1 MRYAI
6 EEYAMTL
13 SIAARFPE
21 ANMFGV
27 AIASSSPAVAARCA
41 HARRGAGAVAT
52 QNITD
57 PSLGPQILDGLEHG
71 AGAREALEAA
81 LHSTPFGAYRQLI
94 VVSREGV
101 PVVHSGANALG
112 IVGSAVGVDAAAA
125 GNLLARAEVPAAMI
139 AAFEAGS
146 GWFGAARAASGTGGV
161 RSREG
166 GPSGIEGRVHFAA
179 RLLCALRAGVDA
191 GGEAGPIHSAG
202 LLVVRDVSWPI
213 VDLRVDW
220 ADDDPVGELTALW
233 ERYEPQVEDYV
244 RRALDPAAAPGFGVP
259 GER

>member
-1 MRYAI
+1 
-6 EEYAMTL
+6 MTL

-21 ANMFGV
+21 GNMFGV

-57 PSLGPQILDGLEHG
+57 PSLGPQILDGLDRG
-71 AGAREALEAA
+71 ASARAALQDA

-94 VVSREGV
+94 VVGREGP
-101 PVVHSGANALG
+101 PVVHSGAKALG
-112 IVGSAVGVDAAAA
+112 VVGSAVGANAAAA
-125 GNLLARAEVPAAMI
+125 GNLLARADVPAVMV
-139 AAFEAGS
+139 AAFEAQ
-146 GWFGAARAASGTGGV
+146 FEAQ
-161 RSREG
+161 
-166 GPSGIEGRVHFAA
+166 FAA
-179 RLLCALRAGVDA
+179 RLLQALRAGVEA
-191 GGEAGPIHSAG
+191 GGEAGPLHSAG

-220 ADDDPVGELTALW
+220 ADDNPVAKLAALW

-244 RRALDPAAAPGFGVP
+244 RRALDPAAAPSFDVP
-259 GER
+259 GDR

>member
-1 MRYAI
+1 
-6 EEYAMTL
+6 
-13 SIAARFPE
+13 
-21 ANMFGV
+21 MFGV

-57 PSLGPQILDGLEHG
+57 PSLGPQILDGLDRG
-71 AGAREALEAA
+71 ASARAALEDA

-94 VVSREGV
+94 VVGREG
-101 PVVHSGANALG
+101 PLVVHSGTKALG
-112 IVGSAVGVDAAAA
+112 VVGSAVGVNAAAA
-125 GNLLARAEVPAAMI
+125 GNLLARTDVPAVMV
-139 AAFEAGS
+139 AAFES
-146 GWFGAARAASGTGGV
+146 GVGASDVGAIASFDAAMG
-161 RSREG
+161 RSSPDVLLPFEAE
-166 GPSGIEGRVHFAA
+166 PAHFAA
-179 RLLCALRAGVDA
+179 RLLRALRAGVEA

-220 ADDDPVGELTALW
+220 ADDDPVAKLAALW

-259 GER
+259 GDR

>member
-1 MRYAI
+1 
-6 EEYAMTL
+6 MTL
-13 SIAARFPE
+13 SIAARLPE

-57 PSLGPQILDGLEHG
+57 PSLGPQILDGLERG
-71 AGAREALEAA
+71 AGAGAALEAA
-81 LHSTPFGAYRQLI
+81 LLSTPFGAYRQLI
-94 VVSREGV
+94 VISREGA
-101 PVVHSGANALG
+101 PVVHSGAKALG
-112 IVGSAVGVDAAAA
+112 IVGSAVGVNAAAA

-139 AAFEAGS
+139 AAFDAQAAAGS
-146 GWFGAARAASGTGGV
+146 AVGTLAAFDAGGGRSVSGPAV
-161 RSREG
+161 
-166 GPSGIEGRVHFAA
+166 GRVHFATQ
-179 RLLCALRAGVDA
+179 LLHALRAGVEA

-220 ADDDPVGELTALW
+220 ADDDPVAELLSLW

-244 RRALDPAAAPGFGVP
+244 RRALDPAAAPSFGVP
-259 GER
+259 GDC

>member
-1 MRYAI
+1 
-6 EEYAMTL
+6 MTL

-21 ANMFGV
+21 GNMFGV

-57 PSLGPQILDGLEHG
+57 PSLGPQILDALDKG
-71 AGAREALEAA
+71 ASSRVALEDA

-94 VVSREGV
+94 VVGREGP
-101 PVVHSGANALG
+101 PVVHSGAKALG
-112 IVGSAVGVDAAAA
+112 VVGSAVGVNAAAA
-125 GNLLARAEVPAAMI
+125 GNLLARADVPAVMV
-139 AAFEAGS
+139 AAFESRGGTS
-146 GWFGAARAASGTGGV
+146 DVGAIRSFDAASG
-161 RSREG
+161 RSAPGALTPFEAERA
-166 GPSGIEGRVHFAA
+166 HFAA
-179 RLLCALRAGVDA
+179 RLLRALRAGVEA

-220 ADDDPVGELTALW
+220 ADDDPVAQLAALW
-233 ERYEPQVEDYV
+233 ERYEPQVEDYI
-244 RRALDPAAAPGFGVP
+244 RRALDPAAAPSFGVP
-259 GER
+259 GDR

>member
-1 MRYAI
+1 
-6 EEYAMTL
+6 MTL

-21 ANMFGV
+21 GNMFGV

-57 PSLGPQILDGLEHG
+57 PSLGPQILDGLDRG
-71 AGAREALEAA
+71 ASARAALEDA

-94 VVSREGV
+94 VVGREGP
-101 PVVHSGANALG
+101 PVVHSGAKALG
-112 IVGSAVGVDAAAA
+112 VVGSAVGANAAAA
-125 GNLLARAEVPAAMI
+125 GNLLARADVPAVMV
-139 AAFEAGS
+139 AAFEAQ
-146 GWFGAARAASGTGGV
+146 FEAQ
-161 RSREG
+161 
-166 GPSGIEGRVHFAA
+166 FAA
-179 RLLCALRAGVDA
+179 RLLQALRAGVEA

-220 ADDDPVGELTALW
+220 ADDDPVAKLAALW

-244 RRALDPAAAPGFGVP
+244 RRALDPAAAPSFGVP
-259 GER
+259 GDR

>member
-1 MRYAI
+1 
-6 EEYAMTL
+6 MTL

-21 ANMFGV
+21 GNMFGV

-41 HARRGAGAVAT
+41 HARRGAGAVAS

-94 VVSREGV
+94 VVGRDGV
-101 PVVHSGANALG
+101 PVVHSGTKALG
-112 IVGSAVGVDAAAA
+112 IVGSAVGVAAAAA

-139 AAFEAGS
+139 AAFEADG
-146 GWFGAARAASGTGGV
+146 GWFEAARAASGIGGV

-166 GPSGIEGRVHFAA
+166 GSSGIEGRVHFAA
-179 RLLCALRAGVDA
+179 RLLHALRAGVDA

-220 ADDDPVGELTALW
+220 ADDDPVAELTALW

>member
-1 MRYAI
+1 V
-6 EEYAMTL
+6 TL
-13 SIAARFPE
+13 SIAARLTE
-21 ANMFGV
+21 ANLFGV

-57 PSLGPQILDGLEHG
+57 PSLGPQILDELGRGLS
-71 AGAREALEAA
+71 ARVALDDA

-94 VVSREGV
+94 VVGREGP
-101 PVVHSGANALG
+101 PVVHSGAKALG
-112 IVGSAVGVDAAAA
+112 VVSSAIGVDAAAA
-125 GNLLARAEVPAAMI
+125 GNLLARPEVPNAMLEAFAEVSLEFP
-139 AAFEAGS
+139 
-146 GWFGAARAASGTGGV
+146 
-161 RSREG
+161 
-166 GPSGIEGRVHFAA
+166 A
-179 RLLCALRAGVDA
+179 RLLQALRAGVAA

-213 VDLRVDW
+213 IDLRVDW
-220 ADDDPVGELTALW
+220 ADEDPVAELTSLW
-233 ERYEPQVEDYV
+233 ERYRPQVEDYV

>member
-1 MRYAI
+1 
-6 EEYAMTL
+6 
-13 SIAARFPE
+13 
-21 ANMFGV
+21 MFGV

-71 AGAREALEAA
+71 TGAREALEAA

-94 VVSREGV
+94 VVSREGA
-101 PVVHSGANALG
+101 PVVHSGAKALG
-112 IVGSAVGVDAAAA
+112 TVGTAVGVDSAAA
-125 GNLLARAEVPAAMI
+125 GNLLARAEVPAAMV
-139 AAFEAGS
+139 AAFEALGRVS
-146 GWFGAARAASGTGGV
+146 GAVAGAGPASGVGVGVAGGA
-161 RSREG
+161 
-166 GPSGIEGRVHFAA
+166 SGVGVPVHFAA
-179 RLLCALRAGVDA
+179 RLLHALRAGVAA

-220 ADDDPVGELTALW
+220 ADADPVGELTALW

-244 RRALDPAAAPGFGVP
+244 RRALDPAAAPSFGVP
-259 GER
+259 GGR

>member
-1 MRYAI
+1 MRCEV

-13 SIAARFPE
+13 SIAARCPE

-57 PSLGPQILDGLEHG
+57 PSLGPQILDRLEHG

-94 VVSREGV
+94 VVSREGA
-101 PVVHSGANALG
+101 PVVHSGAKALG

-125 GNLLARAEVPAAMI
+125 GNLLARAEVPAAMV
-139 AAFEAGS
+139 AAFEAEGRLSEAGAGATS
-146 GWFGAARAASGTGGV
+146 GGAVAVAGAAWGV
-161 RSREG
+161 RA
-166 GPSGIEGRVHFAA
+166 PVHFAA
-179 RLLCALRAGVDA
+179 RLLHALRAGVEA

-220 ADDDPVGELTALW
+220 ADDDPVSELTALW

-244 RRALDPAAAPGFGVP
+244 RRALDPAAAPSFGVP
-259 GER
+259 GDR